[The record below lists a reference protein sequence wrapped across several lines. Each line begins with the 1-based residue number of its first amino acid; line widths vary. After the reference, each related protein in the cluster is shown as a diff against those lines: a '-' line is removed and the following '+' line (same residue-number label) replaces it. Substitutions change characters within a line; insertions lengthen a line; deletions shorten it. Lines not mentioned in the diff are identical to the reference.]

1 MLARTDLR
9 GRTPSTAEL
18 RAALPRGG
26 VDVDA
31 VLHQVRP
38 MVEAVRDR
46 GAAAAL
52 EFGEKFDG
60 VRPASVRVPAA
71 ELERA
76 LRELDPAVK
85 EALEVAIERTR
96 KVHADQR
103 RKDTVTEVVPGGT
116 VTERWVP
123 VERVGLYVPGGTALY
138 PSSVVMNVVP
148 AQTAGVGSLVVASP
162 PQADVGGLPPPT
174 ILAATARLGDREM
187 WAIGRGQ
194 GVGFRSFCRGA
205 ARAAGVGGWV
215 RLRPLLRRIR
225 NQEPRKSWIRDP

>member
-46 GAAAAL
+46 GAEAAL
-52 EFGEKFDG
+52 EFVEKFDV

-76 LRELDPAVK
+76 L
-85 EALEVAIERTR
+85 
-96 KVHADQR
+96 
-103 RKDTVTEVVPGGT
+103 
-116 VTERWVP
+116 
-123 VERVGLYVPGGTALY
+123 
-138 PSSVVMNVVP
+138 
-148 AQTAGVGSLVVASP
+148 
-162 PQADVGGLPPPT
+162 
-174 ILAATARLGDREM
+174 
-187 WAIGRGQ
+187 
-194 GVGFRSFCRGA
+194 
-205 ARAAGVGGWV
+205 
-215 RLRPLLRRIR
+215 
-225 NQEPRKSWIRDP
+225 

>member
-46 GAAAAL
+46 GAEAAL

-60 VRPASVRVPAA
+60 VRPSSVRVPAA

-85 EALEVAIERTR
+85 EALE
-96 KVHADQR
+96 D
-103 RKDTVTEVVPGGT
+103 P
-116 VTERWVP
+116 
-123 VERVGLYVPGGTALY
+123 
-138 PSSVVMNVVP
+138 
-148 AQTAGVGSLVVASP
+148 
-162 PQADVGGLPPPT
+162 
-174 ILAATARLGDREM
+174 ARL
-187 WAIGRGQ
+187 
-194 GVGFRSFCRGA
+194 
-205 ARAAGVGGWV
+205 
-215 RLRPLLRRIR
+215 LLQI
-225 NQEPRKSWIRDP
+225 